1 MPAATASVWQN
12 LAAGAVSGALSRL
25 VTAPFDVAKVR
36 LQLAPKGKY
45 RSLIHTLRSVYSE
58 EGAVGLWRG
67 TSAALLL
74 WTSYTAVQF
83 AVYGPLLKAI
93 SPGASSAVQQLDY
106 FVAGAGAGCAATLA
120 TYPFDI
126 ARTAF
131 AGQGLPRRHRSL
143 HSFTYSVVRRQG
155 IAGLYAGIAPALL
168 QVT

>member
-1 MPAATASVWQN
+1 MPAVTASVWQS

-45 RSLIHTLRSVYSE
+45 RSLRNTLRSIYSE

-83 AVYGPLLKAI
+83 AVCGPLLKAI
-93 SPGASSAVQQLDY
+93 SPGAAAGKAVQQLDY

-131 AGQGLPRRHRSL
+131 AGQGLPNGTKACTRSRPQ
-143 HSFTYSVVRRQG
+143 SFEAR
-155 IAGLYAGIAPALL
+155 A
-168 QVT
+168 